1 MTMALKTC
9 RRGEIYWADLNPVIG
24 HEQGGRRPVL
34 IIQNDIGNR
43 YSSTTIVAPI
53 TSSLSAKV
61 YPTEVR
67 IPAGTDGLTKDS
79 SILLNQIKAI
89 DKRRLERRMGQLDE
103 TTMHQVNQ
111 AITISLGLV
120 PL

>member
-1 MTMALKTC
+1 MALKTC

-34 IIQNDIGNR
+34 IIQNDVGNR
-43 YSSTTIVAPI
+43 YGATTIVAPI

-67 IPAGTDGLTKDS
+67 IPAETDGLTKNS
-79 SILLNQIKAI
+79 SVLLNQIKAI
-89 DKRRLERRMGQLDE
+89 DKRRLERRIGQLDKA
-103 TTMHQVNQ
+103 TMRQVDQ
-111 AITISLGLV
+111 AIEISLGLV

>member
-1 MTMALKTC
+1 MPTQTC

-43 YSSTTIVAPI
+43 YSPTTIVVPI
-53 TSSLSAKV
+53 TSSFSDKV

-67 IPAGTDGLTKDS
+67 VPADTGGLISDS
-79 SILLNQIKAI
+79 SMLLNQIKAV
-89 DKRRLERRMGQLDE
+89 DKRRLERCIGQLDK
-103 TTMHQVNQ
+103 TTMRRVDQ
-111 AITISLGLV
+111 AIKISLGLV

>member
-1 MTMALKTC
+1 MAPKTC

-53 TSSLSAKV
+53 TSSLSANV

-67 IPAGTDGLTKDS
+67 TLSGTGGLTRDS
-79 SILLNQIKAI
+79 SVLLNQIKTI
-89 DKRRLERRMGQLDE
+89 DKRRLEQRIGRLDE
-103 TTMHQVNQ
+103 ATMRQVNR
-111 AITISLGLV
+111 AIEISLGLV

>member
-1 MTMALKTC
+1 MVPQGCL
-9 RRGEIYWADLNPVIG
+9 RGEIYWADLNPVVG

-43 YSSTTIVAPI
+43 FSSTTIVAPI

-67 IPAGTDGLTKDS
+67 VAAGAGNLTKNS

-89 DKRRLERRMGQLDE
+89 DKRWLEQRIGHLDE
-103 TTMHQVNQ
+103 ATMHQVDQ
-111 AITISLGLV
+111 AIMISLGLV

>member
-1 MTMALKTC
+1 MAPETC
-9 RRGEIYWADLNPVIG
+9 RRSEIYWADLSPVIG

-34 IIQNDIGNR
+34 IVQNDTGNR
-43 YSSTTIVAPI
+43 YSDTTIVAPV

-67 IPAGTDGLTKDS
+67 IPAGAGGLTRDS
-79 SILLNQIKAI
+79 SVLLNQIKTI
-89 DKRRLERRMGQLDE
+89 DKRRLEQYLGQLDE
-103 TTMHQVNQ
+103 ITMRQVDQ
-111 AITISLGLV
+111 AIMISLGLI